1 MLSLKLLI
9 LFIFH
14 VTINAYYAVQLEE
27 IDVFELRLYPRPPEV
42 QALCCINFERY
53 FGKSLDGYPRRA
65 HQIAGLRGLVN
76 PKLA

>member
-14 VTINAYYAVQLEE
+14 VIVNAYCAVQLEE
-27 IDVFELRLYPRPPEV
+27 IGVFELRLYPRRPEPEV

-53 FGKSLDGYPRRA
+53 FGKFSG
-65 HQIAGLRGLVN
+65 
-76 PKLA
+76 